1 MSKSKVL
8 DPKFKFK
15 FLTLKNKKWCYKG
28 EGNANVI
35 IALPEESRVIR
46 VMKDDSDK
54 LRTASEMAK
63 ILLMHID
70 YCKALCQLFFG
81 HYADVPVL
89 MSMSAEELRKIDL
102 YLQQNRPSNR
112 KHKSLSWISGLL
124 TVHPDYTVL
133 PGLVDVGSETVIYC
147 IEIKPKQG
155 WSHEADNMESYPDM
169 CAFCTHQYLKLSRGD
184 IKEISQYCPLDLFSG
199 HNKRVGRA
207 VHNLFQTPQ
216 NNLKVFRDGVPFDDS
231 GVGWIAASKAFGFS
245 DSKRFYTF
253 IAACLL
259 GNFEEEHEISDMLDD
274 CMLDNRP
281 RWSCNSNTTPMP
293 EHCVLQKILNMQQ
306 MQTTSFLNVCSEY
319 DKQTK
324 SNELSNA
331 LQFAHVGHLVSMT
344 TTTNK
349 QSTVLSPID
358 RYLVAAT
365 ARDCS
370 VFVTFRQTTHN
381 RNHHDYAVSIKVSD
395 LDPKPISTI
404 QKHQQRNK
412 EVLLACQQYLDQK

>member
-1 MSKSKVL
+1 MSESKVL
-8 DPKFKFK
+8 DPELKFKL
-15 FLTLKNKKWCYKG
+15 LTLNNKKWYYKG

-35 IALPEESRVIR
+35 IALPEENTVVR

-54 LRTASEMAK
+54 LRTGAEMAK
-63 ILLMHID
+63 TLTMHID
-70 YCKALCQLFFG
+70 YCKAVRQLFFG

-112 KHKSLSWISGLL
+112 KHKSLSWVSGLL
-124 TVHPDYTVL
+124 TVHPDYTML
-133 PGLVDVGSETVIYC
+133 PGLVDIGSKTVVYC
-147 IEIKPKQG
+147 VEIKPKQG
-155 WSHEADNMESYPDM
+155 WLHEADSVEGYPNM

-184 IKEISQYCPLDLFSG
+184 IQEISQYCPLDLFSG
-199 HNKRVGRA
+199 HHKRVRRA

-216 NNLKVFRDGVPFDDS
+216 NNLKVFQDGVPLDDS
-231 GVGWIAASKAFGFS
+231 GIGWIATSKAFGFG
-245 DSKRFYTF
+245 DSGRFYAF
-253 IAACLL
+253 IATCLL
-259 GNFEEEHEISDMLDD
+259 GNFEEEQEVSDMSDV

-306 MQTTSFLNVCSEY
+306 MQTTSFKNVCSEY
-319 DKQTK
+319 NKQTQ
-324 SNELSNA
+324 SIESSA
-331 LQFAHVGHLVSMT
+331 AFAHVNRLVSMT
-344 TTTNK
+344 TTTDK

-370 VFVTFRQTTHN
+370 VFVTFHQNTHN
-381 RNHHDYAVSIKVSD
+381 RDPHHYDASIKVSD

-412 EVLLACQQYLDQK
+412 EVQLACQQYLDQK